1 MLQFI
6 TNTDCATPVVDQIAG
21 VLEGGC
27 RWIQIRMKDAS
38 DDEIRSVYEAV
49 KPKCAEKD
57 AFIIIND
64 RVELAKE
71 LGASG
76 VHLGKTDMVP
86 SKARMILGPSA
97 VIGVTANTIDDIIAV
112 RSLDVDYIG
121 IGPFAMTG
129 TKKNLAPV
137 LGLDGLKTIDSQ
149 MKEKNI
155 EIAHVAVGGITLG
168 DVREIMQTGM
178 NGIAVSGAIAKSD
191 NIALTTGK
199 FIDQLNL
206 K

>member
-38 DDEIRSVYEAV
+38 DDEIRNVYEAV

-149 MKEKNI
+149 MKDKNI

-168 DVREIMQTGM
+168 DVRKIMQTGM
-178 NGIAVSGAIAKSD
+178 NGIAVSGAIANSD

-199 FIDQLNL
+199 FIDELNL

>member
-64 RVELAKE
+64 RVKLAKE

-129 TKKNLAPV
+129 TKKNLAPM
-137 LGLDGLKTIDSQ
+137 LGLDGLKAIDSQ

-168 DVREIMQTGM
+168 DVRKIMQTGM

>member
-38 DDEIRSVYEAV
+38 DDEIRNVYEAV

>member
-38 DDEIRSVYEAV
+38 DDEIRNVYEAV

-149 MKEKNI
+149 MKDKNI

-168 DVREIMQTGM
+168 DVRDIMQTGM

>member
-38 DDEIRSVYEAV
+38 DDEIRNVYEAV

-199 FIDQLNL
+199 FIDELNL